1 MPGTPPRWLRA
12 AGLGRGCCRSAGRT
26 FTLTLLEFS
35 GAAGAPSSCKCLG
48 SVEDSRRSFTLGSLQ
63 RPHPPTQDTGPSPC
77 VSHSHREARSAP
89 TPPPSKPGLW
99 WRLSHT
105 PRGFPELA
113 ITHDPQIVPPSPPA
127 AHPPQPPGSPSI
139 LSSLV
144 AHPPSAPWR
153 PVHPQPPRGPSTF
166 SPPEASPSSAP
177 GSPSPSAPPAA
188 RPPTAPRHPFSLQR
202 AGAHPS
208 PGPSGPAH
216 CPPQYTQPRGS
227 HAHLCPGSPGCPQPA
242 SCPLCLGRGGLVLW
256 LQPPDPELPEGSPR
270 AEESRYA

>member
-139 LSSLV
+139 LSSPV

-153 PVHPQPPRGPSTF
+153 PGVVPAASRQHAVLEAKPPGAGYM
-166 SPPEASPSSAP
+166 ASPSLDA
-177 GSPSPSAPPAA
+177 
-188 RPPTAPRHPFSLQR
+188 FLQVLLLQR
-202 AGAHPS
+202 EFA
-208 PGPSGPAH
+208 
-216 CPPQYTQPRGS
+216 
-227 HAHLCPGSPGCPQPA
+227 
-242 SCPLCLGRGGLVLW
+242 
-256 LQPPDPELPEGSPR
+256 LPEGHLSLQAATPHLLKLC
-270 AEESRYA
+270 

>member
-1 MPGTPPRWLRA
+1 MPRTPPRWLRA

-26 FTLTLLEFS
+26 FTLTFLEFS
-35 GAAGAPSSCKCLG
+35 GAAGAPSGCKRLG
-48 SVEDSRRSFTLGSLQ
+48 SVEDSRCSFTLGSLQ
-63 RPHPPTQDTGPSPC
+63 RQHPPNQDAGPSPC

-105 PRGFPELA
+105 PRGFPELS
-113 ITHDPQIVPPSPPA
+113 ITHDPQTVPLSPQQPVHPQPSGGPFILSAPA
-127 AHPPQPPGSPSI
+127 AHPPQPP
-139 LSSLV
+139 
-144 AHPPSAPWR
+144 AARPPSAPW
-153 PVHPQPPRGPSTF
+153 
-166 SPPEASPSSAP
+166 
-177 GSPSPSAPPAA
+177 
-188 RPPTAPRHPFSLQR
+188 HPFWLQG

-216 CPPQYTQPRGS
+216 YPPQYTEPRGS
-227 HAHLCPGSPGCPQPA
+227 HAHLRPGSPGCPQPA
-242 SCPLCLGRGGLVLW
+242 SCPLCLGRDGLVLR